1 MTSVREPTEHDV
13 VELSP
18 GDLPDGQIAFNE
30 AGSSSPPGRRDD
42 LWLADYQDGGARD
55 DVALLAVRV
64 GPI

>member
-1 MTSVREPTEHDV
+1 VGGLWGFDV
-13 VELSP
+13 
-18 GDLPDGQIAFNE
+18 
-30 AGSSSPPGRRDD
+30 